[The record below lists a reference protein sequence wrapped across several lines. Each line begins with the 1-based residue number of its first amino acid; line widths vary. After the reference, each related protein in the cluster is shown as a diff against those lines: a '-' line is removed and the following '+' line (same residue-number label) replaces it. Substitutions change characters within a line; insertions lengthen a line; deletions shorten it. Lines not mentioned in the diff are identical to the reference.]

1 MTVELSRRLLASGI
15 PSADIEAAL
24 FLSVARGIPVARAL
38 IDRGVV
44 TERALEEELGRWAGI
59 ALRQVT
65 VATDLWARL
74 PMSMC
79 RRLGA
84 LPVRLDSATG
94 TVEVAAI
101 DPLDPH
107 VAAEF
112 SFHLGMP
119 VRVQRATLGA
129 IEEAVRRLELGE
141 TDSGSSRS
149 RRRTPAFPHGAPKS
163 SVPPPPAEEIPI
175 PLVRRIGTPLIEP
188 GDGSALALVTPRL
201 ARPTSPDAVQ
211 RAVSFPSSPPPAMGN
226 PATVAAPM
234 PADGALSVGRGGS
247 VGRGSVGIS
256 RASTPR
262 LGTPSVVSSHD
273 PRGEVEAL
281 SVVDSPD
288 RPEAKVL
295 LNASVAS
302 GRPVSS
308 AIGTSA
314 PASGSPA
321 AMLNGPPRS
330 VTPLL
335 GTMPAVSASSS
346 SSDWSIPSETLESG
360 FRRASG
366 EEHAIDVRDL
376 AQDGEGLRREA
387 EASVPYGD
395 DYDGSEET
403 TQVRGAVAPPPLPM
417 TSSLEEALDRLGD
430 AQERDSIVEAAIAAI
445 CVLAPRAALFVVR
458 RDGYYGWACSPPF
471 GNQVALRE
479 VIMPHKVP
487 SILATAT
494 AAGFYLGPIPNT
506 PGHGRLLGVMKNAGP
521 DVAVSVVR
529 VAGKPAMVLI
539 ADGLDDTLRGTR
551 ALGEIAKVA
560 GFALSRVLASR

>member
-1 MTVELSRRLLASGI
+1 VTVELSRRLLASGI

-84 LPVRLDSATG
+84 LPVRLDSSTG

-107 VAAEF
+107 VGAEF

-163 SVPPPPAEEIPI
+163 SVPPPPAEEVPI

-188 GDGSALALVTPRL
+188 DDGNELALVTPRL
-201 ARPTSPDAVQ
+201 ARSTTPDASQ
-211 RAVSFPSSPPPAMGN
+211 PAVSFPSSPPPAMGG
-226 PATVAAPM
+226 PAVAAPVTT
-234 PADGALSVGRGGS
+234 DGALSGARG
-247 VGRGSVGIS
+247 

-262 LGTPSVVSSHD
+262 LGTPSVASSHD
-273 PRGEVEAL
+273 PRAGVE
-281 SVVDSPD
+281 SRVVVDSPD
-288 RPEAKVL
+288 RAEAKTPSS
-295 LNASVAS
+295 ASVAS
-302 GRPVSS
+302 SRPASS
-308 AIGTSA
+308 IGAHA

-321 AMLNGPPRS
+321 AMLSGPPRS
-330 VTPLL
+330 VTPML
-335 GTMPAVSASSS
+335 GTMPAVSASNPSG
-346 SSDWSIPSETLESG
+346 DWSIPSETLEDG

-366 EEHAIDVRDL
+366 EHAIDARDL
-376 AQDGEGLRREA
+376 VRGGEARREVEVSA
-387 EASVPYGD
+387 PYGD
-395 DYDGSEET
+395 EYDGSEET

-430 AQERDSIVEAAIAAI
+430 AQGRDAIVEAAIAAI